1 MTLNI
6 FNPNLRNSVKIIAL
20 KSKSR
25 SILILTILFGYIL
38 LQFLWWEYLLVKQ
51 NDQIIE
57 GKQKLTELSTINDTQ
72 LKNEIAALHH
82 KKKMQTVMIVGEGT
96 VFLLLLL
103 FGIYKIKQAQDKETV
118 LNNQQKNFFLSITH
132 ELKTPIAATKLQLQT
147 LQKQELDENIKQEL
161 LANALQ
167 ETERLNNLI
176 DNVLLTSR
184 LDAGEFVFKLEK
196 QNISELMETVLYR
209 YYKLE
214 IEKGLLHLDIAPAVY
229 SLVDCNTF
237 PSLVTNLIDNAIKYS
252 PNEKHIDV
260 ELSKEKNLIKF
271 KVKDVGCGISD
282 KDKEKIFSKFYRAGN
297 EETRNSKGTG
307 LGLYIVNY
315 IVRNHRAQINVSD
328 NSPKG
333 SIFEIQF
340 DAV

>member
-1 MTLNI
+1 M
-6 FNPNLRNSVKIIAL
+6 
-20 KSKSR
+20 
-25 SILILTILFGYIL
+25 
-38 LQFLWWEYLLVKQ
+38 WWEYLLVKQ

-147 LQKQELDENIKQEL
+147 LQKQKLDENIKQEL

-184 LDAGEFVFKLEK
+184 LDAGEFIFKLEK
-196 QNISELMETVLYR
+196 QNISELMQTVLYR
-209 YYKLE
+209 YYKHE
-214 IEKGLLHLDIAPAVY
+214 IEKGLLHLNISPAIY
-229 SLVDCNTF
+229 SMVDCNTF
-237 PSLVTNLIDNAIKYS
+237 PSLVTNLIDNAFKYS
-252 PNEKHIDV
+252 PNEKQIGA
-260 ELSKEKNLIKF
+260 ELSKEKNQIKF

-282 KDKEKIFSKFYRAGN
+282 EDKGKIFSKFYRAGN

-315 IVRNHRAQINVSD
+315 IVKNHHAQINVSD